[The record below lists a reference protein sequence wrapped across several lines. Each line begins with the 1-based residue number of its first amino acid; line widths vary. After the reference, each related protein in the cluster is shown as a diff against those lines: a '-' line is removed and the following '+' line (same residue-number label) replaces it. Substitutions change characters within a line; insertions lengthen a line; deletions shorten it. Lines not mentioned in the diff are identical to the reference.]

1 MHYLIYG
8 TGAVG
13 GYLGCA
19 LALAGNPVTFLARA
33 HIAEAMLTGGLRL
46 GGEGPAG
53 HLEAPQVITTLEQA
67 WEGEAPDVVLLCVKA
82 YDCGAAADA
91 LQALPAK
98 EFPVVSLLNGIN
110 NEQTLAASLGEGRVI
125 PATLTTA
132 VQMIEPGVL
141 RVERLRGVGFAD
153 GHASLPALLSDFQ
166 AAGLEAHR
174 YPDPARMKWSKLL
187 TNIVTNATSAIL
199 GWMPS
204 QIFTHPKVAA
214 LEIEALREA
223 VRVMAAMGIRPQN
236 LPHVPVAVLGRAI
249 FMPYALTRP
258 ILGLIVGR
266 GRGEKKP
273 SFHYDIGRGRSEV
286 RWLNGAVVSSG
297 RELGVPTPVNAALTD
312 TLLSLVHGE
321 VNPEMYLNRPDK
333 LLAQAAAYGWH
344 LA

>member
-46 GGEGPAG
+46 GGEGLAG
-53 HLEAPQVITTLEQA
+53 HLEAPRVVTSLEQA

-91 LQALPAK
+91 LQALAAK
-98 EFPVVSLLNGIN
+98 EFPVVSLLNGIS
-110 NEQTLAASLGEGRVI
+110 NEQTLAASLGEERVI

-141 RVERLRGVGFAD
+141 RVERLRGVGFA
-153 GHASLPALLSDFQ
+153 GSHPSLSGILADFN
-166 AAGLEAHR
+166 AAGLDTRHYA
-174 YPDPARMKWSKLL
+174 DPARMKWSKLM

-199 GWMPS
+199 GWTPAQVFAHP
-204 QIFTHPKVAA
+204 QIAA
-214 LEIEALREA
+214 LEIESLREA
-223 VRVMAAMGIRPQN
+223 VRVMRAMGLRPQN
-236 LPHVPVAVLGRAI
+236 LPHVPVGVLGRAI
-249 FMPYALTRP
+249 FLPQALTRP
-258 ILGLIVGR
+258 ILGRIVAS

-286 RWLNGAVVSSG
+286 QWLNGAVVAAG
-297 RELGVPTPVNAALTD
+297 RKLGVATPVNAALTD

-321 VNPEMYLNRPDK
+321 VSPDRYENRPK
-333 LLAQAAAYGWH
+333 ELLALVVASGWH
-344 LA
+344 SA